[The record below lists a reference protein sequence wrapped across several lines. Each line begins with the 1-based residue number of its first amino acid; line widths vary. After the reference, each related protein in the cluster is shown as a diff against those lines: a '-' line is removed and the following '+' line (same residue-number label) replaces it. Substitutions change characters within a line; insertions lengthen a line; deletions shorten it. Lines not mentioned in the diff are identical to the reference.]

1 MNVRETTPLC
11 ELQIGPAR
19 IGGPL
24 GSHTGLLCGSI
35 FYDKHSIVSDAF
47 AGSFDAEKAGR
58 LLDRATMLGERY
70 GVQMAIDVIAASEVA
85 MEKFLAFT
93 AGRTPLPM
101 LINATEADVR
111 VAGLQVADR
120 LGVLDRCIFASL
132 NEDTEDHE
140 LEALGR
146 HRPAAVMVLANDPGD
161 PTPEGSC
168 TMLENRFHPMLREI
182 GVDVPIVDL
191 GAMDPPSVGIA
202 MRGIKAVRERFGY
215 PAGCAFSNC
224 FPQWTGLKALGKD
237 WINLSLGASLVACRA
252 AGGDFLHYGLI
263 EKAHVMAHVAGSA
276 EVFYGFA
283 AQELDNQRLPTGHAL
298 LKMFKLTPLE

>member
-1 MNVRETTPLC
+1 MIVGETPPLC
-11 ELQIGPAR
+11 ELRIGPAR

-24 GSHTGLLCGSI
+24 GSRTGLLCGSI

-93 AGRTPLPM
+93 AGRTPLPI

-111 VAGLQVADR
+111 VAGLEVADR

-168 TMLENRFHPMLREI
+168 NMVENRFHPMLREI
-182 GVDVPIVDL
+182 GVEVPIVDL

-202 MRGIKAVRERFGY
+202 MRGIQAVRERFGY

-224 FPQWTGLKALGKD
+224 FPQWTGLKALGKE
-237 WINLSLGASLVACRA
+237 WVNLSLGASLVACRA

-283 AQELDNQRLPTGHAL
+283 AQELDSQRLPTGHAL